1 MPVTDQV
8 SVRKQYY
15 TTGNITRSN
24 LLPSPPAPLIRD
36 RHPSKETSKV
46 FRQQLHEQNMEK
58 VLMARAR
65 RLVRGM
71 FSTTVLISTNKDKNN
86 NINRLVPQPLLPTRK

>member
-1 MPVTDQV
+1 
-8 SVRKQYY
+8 
-15 TTGNITRSN
+15 
-24 LLPSPPAPLIRD
+24 
-36 RHPSKETSKV
+36 
-46 FRQQLHEQNMEK
+46 MEK